1 MFVVVHFGTG
11 NEMKIY
17 GTFDNA
23 ETAKEFMIKDVF
35 RNKNVL
41 KDAFKD
47 NITISSTHFG
57 PDNCGCCLK
66 YHIDMLGEQE
76 ENWGVEEILKVPTK
90 TT

>member
-17 GTFDNA
+17 GTFDNE

-47 NITISSTHFG
+47 NITISSTHF
-57 PDNCGCCLK
+57 PFT
-66 YHIDMLGEQE
+66 
-76 ENWGVEEILKVPTK
+76 V
-90 TT
+90 